1 MTVPIPQINSGNFN
15 LASAMSGFA
24 IGAAATVLAFVAI
37 NPTGTPSTNTSN
49 QAAGDN
55 SSVLLPS
62 DGGQITAPAVGQT
75 KTLSNGTK
83 LTTLSNGIITSQKM
97 IDQPLV
103 GGWRV
108 VFQERVYFFGGRR
121 QAGEVESDAADQ
133 RALVGGRGK

>member
-1 MTVPIPQINSGNFN
+1 
-15 LASAMSGFA
+15 MSGFA

-55 SSVLLPS
+55 SSILLPS

-83 LTTLSNGIITSQKM
+83 LTTLSNGSVVATDTSGQRIRCKE
-97 IDQPLV
+97 IDRNRRV
-103 GGWRV
+103 GRCP
-108 VFQERVYFFGGRR
+108 YL
-121 QAGEVESDAADQ
+121 
-133 RALVGGRGK
+133 ALHA